1 MAFNNQHYEIVY
13 QIPLFDD
20 LHNYCPDIIYNPGRF
35 TSVNSLTQYIS
46 NCARERGNRF
56 TAAQEHYFNRFPRPV
71 VQQQEQ
77 QQQPQQQ
84 PQQPQPQP
92 PQPTVNNIY
101 NSLASTLYP
110 PLFDRNRH
118 TGIFNRIPRNIRPN
132 NEPLRGTGGLYG
144 REDRYTPLMTI
155 GTYNDTNIFDSLLN
169 IFSNTGTNPLAT
181 ALLTPV
187 VVRPT
192 PEQITSAT
200 ELLMVSEEDRFDNC
214 SICVESINP
223 NTEVRRINH
232 CRHTFHRACIDTWFD
247 RNVRCPNCRYD
258 IRDNNVGHTTPAP
271 TPTPTLTST
280 IGSTLQQPGT
290 MLGIYYEIDEVNSD
304 NDEYEEEDY

>member
-20 LHNYCPDIIYNPGRF
+20 LHNYCPDIIYNPNRF

-71 VQQQEQ
+71 VQL
-77 QQQPQQQ
+77 PQQQ
-84 PQQPQPQP
+84 PQQPQEQPQQQQP
-92 PQPTVNNIY
+92 QQPQEQPTVNNIY

-110 PLFDRNRH
+110 PLFDRSRY
-118 TGIFNRIPRNIRPN
+118 TGLLNRIPRNIRPN
-132 NEPLRGTGGLYG
+132 NEPLRGMGGLYG
-144 REDRYTPLMTI
+144 REDRYTPLMTV
-155 GTYNDTNIFDSLLN
+155 GAYTDTNLFDSLLN
-169 IFSNTGTNPLAT
+169 IFTNTGTSPLTT

-247 RNVRCPNCRYD
+247 RNVRCPNCRFD
-258 IRDNNVGHTTPAP
+258 IRETTTDEPQQHQEQQQSNIHVYY
-271 TPTPTLTST
+271 ST
-280 IGSTLQQPGT
+280 I
-290 MLGIYYEIDEVNSD
+290 IENDDEDEDIDVDAD
-304 NDEYEEEDY
+304 NDY